1 MDVTAAKL
9 SADLFLQFVKN
20 RRTYYPLLK
29 DLPIS
34 ASRIQEIV
42 NEAVLHTPSSF
53 NSQSNRLVVLFG
65 AEHEKLWNITIN
77 TLQPIVPTEKWKA
90 TSDKL
95 ALFKGAAGTILFF
108 DDTSTINDLQAK
120 FTPFADKFP
129 LWASQSLSML
139 QFVLWTA
146 LEAEGLGANLQH
158 YNPLIDEKVTEV
170 WKVPVTWKL
179 DAQLVFGGKTSEA
192 TAKQFNPI
200 EERVKL
206 FGAETEG

>member
-1 MDVTAAKL
+1 MAFKL
-9 SADLFLQFVKN
+9 SADLFLQFVKS
-20 RRTYYPLLK
+20 RRTYYPLSK

-42 NEAVLHTPSSF
+42 NEAVLHTPTSF

-65 AEHEKLWNITIN
+65 AEHDKLWDITID
-77 TLQPIVPTEKWKA
+77 TLQHIVPTENWKA

-108 DDTSTINDLQAK
+108 DDTSTVNDLQAK
-120 FTPFADKFP
+120 FAPFADKFP
-129 LWASQSLSML
+129 LWASQSLGML
-139 QFVLWTA
+139 QFILWTA
-146 LEAEGLGANLQH
+146 LEVEGLGANLQH
-158 YNPLIDEKVTEV
+158 YNPLIDEKVAEA

-179 DAQLVFGGKTSEA
+179 NAQLVFGGKTSEA

-200 EERVKL
+200 EDRVKV
-206 FGAETEG
+206 FGAETDS